1 MCGRTQATLDDTAAA
16 IEATGQRA
24 LALTADVTKADE
36 VNTLIDQIVSAWGR
50 LDIACNN
57 AGVNNWVEAA
67 EMSEEDWDWIY
78 DTNVKGAFLCSQ
90 AEGRAMMAAGSGSII
105 NLASISAR
113 ITNRPQPQSHY
124 NSSKAALV
132 QLSKSMAAEWAA
144 HGVRVNSLSPGYTR
158 TEMADAP
165 AHPRGP
171 ADLETRHAA
180 GPDGRGGGTAGR
192 RGVPGLR
199 RLVLRHRSRPDRGW
213 RLHRL
218 VTPPAFALPAPAGG
232 TRAWGIKGEIKGE
245 LSLASPPPMGAGWRE
260 TVLTD
265 FLARIREFSGH
276 KVGDAM
282 PGRQRVEGR

>member
-1 MCGRTQATLDDTAAA
+1 MGVLDRFSLAGRTALVTGGGTGIGKALAVGFAEAGADVVVCGRTQATLDDTAAA
-16 IEATGQRA
+16 IEAAGQRA

-36 VNTLIDQIVSAWGR
+36 VNALIDQIVSAWGR

-90 AEGRAMMAAGSGSII
+90 AEGRAMMAAGRGSII

-132 QLSKSMAAEWAA
+132 QLSKSMAAEWAS

-165 AHPRGP
+165 AP
-171 ADLETRHAA
+171 ARPSRSGSATR
-180 GPDGRGGGTAGR
+180 R
-192 RGVPGLR
+192 
-199 RLVLRHRSRPDRGW
+199 W
-213 RLHRL
+213 
-218 VTPPAFALPAPAGG
+218 
-232 TRAWGIKGEIKGE
+232 
-245 LSLASPPPMGAGWRE
+245 AGWPRWRNCRAPRCSWPP
-260 TVLTD
+260 TPRRTSP
-265 FLARIREFSGH
+265 ATT
-276 KVGDAM
+276 
-282 PGRQRVEGR
+282 

>member
-1 MCGRTQATLDDTAAA
+1 MGVLDRFSLAGRTALVTGGGTGIGKALAVGFAEAGADVVVCGRTQATLDDTAGA

-36 VNTLIDQIVSAWGR
+36 VNGLIDQIVSAWGR

-90 AEGRAMMAAGSGSII
+90 AEGRAMIAAGRGSII

-132 QLSKSMAAEWAA
+132 QLSKSMAAEWAS
-144 HGVRVNSLSPGYTR
+144 HGRAGELAEPRLHPYGNGRRSPHAG
-158 TEMADAP
+158 
-165 AHPRGP
+165 GP
-171 ADLETRHAA
+171 ADLESRHAA

-199 RLVLRHRSRPDRGW
+199 RLVVRHRPRPDRGW

-218 VTPPAFALPAPAGG
+218 VTPPDFALPAPAGW
-232 TRAWGIKGEIKGE
+232 TRAWGI
-245 LSLASPPPMGAGWRE
+245 
-260 TVLTD
+260 
-265 FLARIREFSGH
+265 
-276 KVGDAM
+276 
-282 PGRQRVEGR
+282 

>member
-1 MCGRTQATLDDTAAA
+1 MGVLEQFSLAGRTALVTGGGTGIGKALAIGFAEAGADVAICGRTQATLDEAAAA

-36 VNTLIDQIVSAWGR
+36 VDSLVDRIVDAWGR
-50 LDIACNN
+50 VDIACNN
-57 AGVNNWVEAA
+57 AGVNNWVDAA

-90 AEGRAMMAAGSGSII
+90 AEARVMIGSGSGSII

-132 QLSKSMAAEWAA
+132 QLSKSMAAEWAP

-165 AHPRGP
+165 R
-171 ADLETRHAA
+171 TREAQPIWNRDTPLGRMAEVEELQGAA
-180 GPDGRGGGTAGR
+180 
-192 RGVPGLR
+192 V
-199 RLVLRHRSRPDRGW
+199 
-213 RLHRL
+213 
-218 VTPPAFALPAPAGG
+218 F
-232 TRAWGIKGEIKGE
+232 
-245 LSLASPPPMGAGWRE
+245 LASDAASYVTGHDLIVDGGF
-260 TVLTD
+260 TVW
-265 FLARIREFSGH
+265 
-276 KVGDAM
+276 
-282 PGRQRVEGR
+282 

>member
-1 MCGRTQATLDDTAAA
+1 MGVLDRFSLAGMTALVTGGGTGIGKALAIGFAEAGASVVVCGRTQATLDDTAAA

-36 VNTLIDQIVSAWGR
+36 VNALIDQILSAWGR

-90 AEGRAMMAAGSGSII
+90 AEARAMIAAGQGSII

-132 QLSKSMAAEWAA
+132 QLTKSMAAEWAA

-165 AHPRGP
+165 R
-171 ADLETRHAA
+171 TREAQPIWKRDTPLGRMAEVEELQGAA
-180 GPDGRGGGTAGR
+180 
-192 RGVPGLR
+192 V
-199 RLVLRHRSRPDRGW
+199 
-213 RLHRL
+213 
-218 VTPPAFALPAPAGG
+218 F
-232 TRAWGIKGEIKGE
+232 
-245 LSLASPPPMGAGWRE
+245 LASDASSYVTGHDLIVDGGF
-260 TVLTD
+260 TVW
-265 FLARIREFSGH
+265 
-276 KVGDAM
+276 
-282 PGRQRVEGR
+282 

>member
-1 MCGRTQATLDDTAAA
+1 MRC
-16 IEATGQRA
+16 
-24 LALTADVTKADE
+24 KA
-36 VNTLIDQIVSAWGR
+36 LIDSILSAWGR

-132 QLSKSMAAEWAA
+132 QLSKSMAAEWAS

-165 AHPRGP
+165 R
-171 ADLETRHAA
+171 TREAQPIWNRDTPA

-199 RLVLRHRSRPDRGW
+199 RRVVRHRPRPDRGW

-218 VTPPAFALPAPAGG
+218 VAPPAFALPVPAGR
-232 TRAWGIKGEIKGE
+232 TRAWGIKGE
-245 LSLASPPPMGAGWRE
+245 LSLASPPP
-260 TVLTD
+260 
-265 FLARIREFSGH
+265 
-276 KVGDAM
+276 
-282 PGRQRVEGR
+282 